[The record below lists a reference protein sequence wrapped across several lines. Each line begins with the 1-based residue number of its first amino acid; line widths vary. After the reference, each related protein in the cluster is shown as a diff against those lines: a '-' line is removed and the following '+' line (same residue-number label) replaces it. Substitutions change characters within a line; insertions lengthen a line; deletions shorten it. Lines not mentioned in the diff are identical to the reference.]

1 MENTKA
7 GVEDILTPD
16 EDVELEL
23 RTSAPQEEMEKYYRE
38 RRHRISKEMSKYG
51 LLTMT

>member
-1 MENTKA
+1 MKKAKA
-7 GVEDILTPD
+7 GVKDILTPD

-38 RRHRISKEMSKYG
+38 RRQDK
-51 LLTMT
+51 